1 MARQIPFTSGDST
14 GFYGGAATLP
24 VTVNGKTQLNV
35 GDSYQSSLGK
45 SSDTGGGGGGGGGG
59 SAAVV
64 PKKKKKKKKEKAK
77 ATPYNP
83 LYSEFKTP
91 AELRKE
97 AAELAA
103 LSVASEE
110 SIRAQQALQETGLTG
125 LSTALGNR
133 LGGLNTEYQSTLS
146 GLGNAYGGSAAN
158 TAAATNEQLIAS
170 GAPSSVA
177 PVGANPML
185 GNTIALLG
193 AVPSQYAATAAATGA
208 QLVGASQ
215 NTLQKTLAE
224 RANTVSA
231 NTAKYLLA
239 LRDSEVQRAISQG
252 TLAQNEA
259 RLNLTGQSQ
268 AWDQQVDA
276 ARISQGWQR
285 LAQSAANA
293 GAKAGKDKAKAI
305 KNTKAQILADID
317 KWTGP
322 TVPSGKFEYTVYY
335 TEGETL
341 KRVPKSVFAISES
354 DAIAQATAF
363 VPQAFAS
370 TITADKGKAQLVAGS
385 PAQILN
391 KITAQLVNQGMN
403 KANAQAWVRRFIL
416 APAGLNVNSSGAF
429 MGGVGGS
436 GI

>member
-1 MARQIPFTSGDST
+1 MARQIPFTSSDSS

-24 VTVNGKTQLNV
+24 VTVNGKTQFNV
-35 GDSYQSSLGK
+35 GDSYQSTLGK
-45 SSDTGGGGGGGGGG
+45 GADTSGSGGNG

-64 PKKKKKKKKEKAK
+64 PKKKKKKKKEKTK
-77 ATPYNP
+77 ATAYNP

-91 AELRKE
+91 SQLRKE

-110 SIRAQQALQETGLTG
+110 SLRTQQALQETGLTG
-125 LSTALGNR
+125 LTTALSNR
-133 LGGLNTEYQSTLS
+133 LSGVSNDYAGMLRGLQGTYNNVAAGAT
-146 GLGNAYGGSAAN
+146 SAGETAL
-158 TAAATNEQLIAS
+158 AAA
-170 GAPSSVA
+170 GAPTSTPVA
-177 PVGANPML
+177 GADPQMASNF
-185 GNTIALLG
+185 AALG
-193 AVPSQYAATAAATGA
+193 AVPATYAGSAALTGA
-208 QLVGASQ
+208 QLVGGSRAA
-215 NTLQKTLAE
+215 LQKSLTD
-224 RANTVSA
+224 RANSVSE
-231 NTAKYLLA
+231 NTARYLRQLQ
-239 LRDSEVQRAISQG
+239 DTEIQRAISQG
-252 TLAQNEA
+252 TLSQNQQ
-259 RLNLTGQSQ
+259 RLGLSADDQ
-268 AWDQQVDA
+268 AWDRQVDT

-305 KNTKAQILADID
+305 KNTKAQILADVD

-341 KRVPKSVFAISES
+341 KKVPKTVFALSES
-354 DAIAQATAF
+354 DAITQAKAF
-363 VPQAFAS
+363 VPQSSAA
-370 TITADKGKAQLVAGS
+370 TITADKGKAELVAGS
-385 PAQILN
+385 AAQILN
-391 KITAQLVNQGMN
+391 KITVQLVNQGMT
-403 KANAQAWVRRFIL
+403 KANARAWVRQFVL